1 MKIVYI
7 VDALSQKG
15 GAERILSEKMSYLAE
30 EYGYDVT
37 VVTCYQFEGM
47 HNTYPLSKL
56 VKQRDLLIRSYRQ
69 YRHHYPMRL
78 WVKWKYH
85 QLLHQRLQETIDELQ
100 PDVIVG
106 LTYILADSVLALKTT
121 AKRVIESHEARP
133 FTMSWLQH
141 DNSSWLSKTYKRFT
155 KDYYLHTIERKAD
168 VIVTLSKGDAQEW
181 QKARHVEVIP
191 NFSQM
196 KVAALSDGTA
206 KRVIVAG
213 RLDWQ
218 KGYDKLL
225 DIWQKVSQR
234 HPDWQLDIYGEGPW
248 EDQLITTIIRQN
260 QRHVAIH
267 PFTPHISEEYAKS
280 SLCLLT
286 SRFEGFS
293 LVLLE
298 AMMHG
303 LPSVTFNCPYGPS
316 DIVDD
321 GKDGYVVTNRDKD
334 EFVEKVCYLI
344 EHPEIR
350 EQFSKAAIKKAATY
364 DTEKIMGK
372 WKKLF
377 ESL

>member
-7 VDALSQKG
+7 IDSLSQKG

-30 EYGYDVT
+30 KYGYDVT

-47 HNTYPLSKL
+47 RNTYPLSKL
-56 VKQRDLLIRSYRQ
+56 VKQRDLIIRSYRQ
-69 YRHHYPMRL
+69 YRYHYPMRL

-85 QLLHQRLQETIDELQ
+85 KLLHKRLQETIDELQ
-100 PDVIVG
+100 PDILVG
-106 LTYILADSVLALKTT
+106 LTYILADAVLALKTT

-155 KDYYLHTIERKAD
+155 KDLYLHTIERKAD
-168 VIVTLSKGDAQEW
+168 AIVTLSNGDAYEW
-181 QKARHVEVIP
+181 RKARRVEVIP

-196 KVAALSDGTA
+196 KVTALSDGMA
-206 KRVIVAG
+206 KRVIVVG

-248 EDQLITTIIRQN
+248 EDQLITTIIHQN
-260 QRHVAIH
+260 LRHVAIH

-303 LPSVTFNCPYGPS
+303 LPCVTFNCPYGPS
-316 DIVDD
+316 DLVDD
-321 GKDGYVVTNRDKD
+321 GENGYVVTNRDND
-334 EFVEKVCYLI
+334 GFAEKVCYLI

-350 EQFSKAAIKKAATY
+350 AQFSKAAIKKAGNY
-364 DTEKIMGK
+364 DMEKTMEK
-372 WKKLF
+372 WKSLF